1 MPCRGVPPP
10 APAVLCQPVADSA
23 RRPAPPPPAHAL
35 FFILRLWSQV
45 ASFKNLKLLDL
56 SNNSIVALDPEILSL
71 AMLENF
77 NLSGNK
83 LKELPKVRSYRS

>member
-1 MPCRGVPPP
+1 M
-10 APAVLCQPVADSA
+10 
-23 RRPAPPPPAHAL
+23 
-35 FFILRLWSQV
+35 
-45 ASFKNLKLLDL
+45 KLLDL